1 MFAHDTFVAVF
12 GAVRPGELDTLAGVV
27 RAALRAGY
35 AIVLNEPGTKKPL
48 CTLSAKARRDA
59 DREAQ
64 DAAAAAGEPGA
75 AHRRHACGIHHA
87 LQGEED
93 AKKVTGLLSRLAKQY
108 GGTPNIGIEPG
119 RSRVV
124 IVDMDTAPQRDA
136 FLDTWERE
144 AGGHAVPDADTLYT
158 VRSPGQQSPDGTWA
172 HSDGGHAWFRLPE
185 DVVLPTAHG
194 DGRGVLTDDGG
205 WSVIW
210 SGLQVLVPPSVRA
223 EGPYVAVG
231 MPRPAPAWLL
241 QRIETEVL
249 LREERERL
257 RIERHAQRVRDGETD
272 PVDAWAAD
280 TPWGALLEPRGW
292 SPTGRVDT
300 CSCPTW
306 TAPGPHGSPKSATA
320 HDEGC
325 SKFDTDDGHAPLH
338 VWTDNPPDYLAHA
351 PRTLTKLTHEAYAYH
366 EGNESAA
373 VIALGLAVRAP
384 VLDDDPFDLGP
395 QAGSDDLAVDSAASP
410 AVAPGAAG
418 PASSSGAEPVQAGEV
433 AAGRDPE
440 GSPAVTGDAEPS
452 GPDLGVSTQEENEA
466 DDTGPSGG
474 VPVADL
480 FESAGSGTPGGDGD
494 QLADDASEPTGSVKQ
509 AVSKPELSLL
519 QVLDSGELDGL
530 ADPDPLIYGLLDRG
544 SVALLAG
551 KFGTYKSFL
560 ALDWACHVATGRD
573 WAGHEVDEAT
583 PVVYIAA
590 EGQVGIK
597 RRVRG
602 WRDKHL
608 DGGHLPPGALTVI
621 PQRVVLE
628 TDKDGKATAHLRELV
643 ELVRH
648 LGAGMV
654 VFDTLSKSRKHGTEE
669 NSNSDSSALMA
680 LVIELIRATGATVLL
695 VAHTGYSGE
704 HTRGGSSQEDDA
716 DTVFV
721 VKFDDPKSEDRSM
734 DNRRVLHHRK
744 AKDGVL
750 SPPLVLVPEVVAV
763 GEDSRGREITTLTL
777 TTDPW
782 EEQADP
788 GPQRGPRGALTEDVA
803 AVWFEDQNPPRGMGK
818 REAVAWARGAGMK
831 GRDSVIWTG
840 YQAWC
845 GTGATSP
852 APDDHPQQE

>member
-1 MFAHDTFVAVF
+1 MIKIFAHDTFVAVF
-12 GAVRPGELDTLAGVV
+12 GAVRPGELDTLAGVI

-35 AIVLNEPGTKKPL
+35 AVVLNEPGTKKPL

-144 AGGHAVPDADTLYT
+144 AGGHSVPDADTLYT

-172 HSDGGHAWFRLPE
+172 HSDGGHAWFRLPD

-280 TPWGALLEPRGW
+280 TPWSALLEPRGW

-351 PRTLTKLTHEAYAYH
+351 PRTLTKLTHEAYADH

-373 VIALGLAVRAP
+373 VIALGLALRPEGSGPMEV
-384 VLDDDPFDLGP
+384 DDPFDLGP
-395 QAGSDDLAVDSAASP
+395 V
-410 AVAPGAAG
+410 
-418 PASSSGAEPVQAGEV
+418 SSGQQ
-433 AAGRDPE
+433 PE
-440 GSPAVTGDAEPS
+440 
-452 GPDLGVSTQEENEA
+452 
-466 DDTGPSGG
+466 GG
-474 VPVADL
+474 VPVCTEETGEGGNEVGGSGLPGGLNDPADQLADPADL

-494 QLADDASEPTGSVKQ
+494 QLADDASEPTPGVKQ
-509 AVSKPELSLL
+509 AASKPELSLL

-560 ALDWACHVATGRD
+560 ALDWACHVAAGRD

-845 GTGATSP
+845 GAGATSP